1 MIWVHKGTLWVAT
14 AIYNHLVKESAE
26 LCFSEVDERPD
37 ALNEGWWDAK
47 ITSSGATPGWN
58 LGVYGVLA
66 VSNQLVYPIVLNLI
80 PNFPIA

>member
-47 ITSSGATPGWN
+47 ITSSGATPG
-58 LGVYGVLA
+58 
-66 VSNQLVYPIVLNLI
+66 
-80 PNFPIA
+80 